1 MTNNKISKLKNI
13 IQLYTNTETMT
24 NNKKQTAV
32 DFVPYE
38 LALELKQ
45 LGFDEVCIYHY
56 KKNDEGEHTS
66 HPTFEMLTPFG
77 KNHNILDSRVSA
89 PTYSQ
94 AFRWFRENYSLQGII
109 WSGKISTVFYGYNI
123 LNISKQKYIINNTE
137 LGGGDCD
144 YETYEEAELGCLR
157 HLIKTVKENENRTS

>member
-1 MTNNKISKLKNI
+1 MK
-13 IQLYTNTETMT
+13 
-24 NNKKQTAV
+24 
-32 DFVPYE
+32 DFIPYPE
-38 LALELKQ
+38 AFELKQ

-94 AFRWFRENYSLQGII
+94 AFRWFREKHGLCIVI
-109 WSGKISTVFYGYNI
+109 KPIDDKKLDLGYNLLKNGLI
-123 LNISKQKYIINNTE
+123 MNAHLTYEGAE
-137 LGGGDCD
+137 LACLRNLIKIVKTYGGDQQ
-144 YETYEEAELGCLR
+144 
-157 HLIKTVKENENRTS
+157 

>member
-1 MTNNKISKLKNI
+1 MQKEI
-13 IQLYTNTETMT
+13 ILYPE
-24 NNKKQTAV
+24 A
-32 DFVPYE
+32 F
-38 LALELKQ
+38 ELKQ

-94 AFRWFRENYSLQGII
+94 AFRWFRNEHNLDSEVYMNHEYGVKFYSKL
-109 WSGKISTVFYGYNI
+109 I
-123 LNISKQKYIINNTE
+123 LKLEGSVVTHIPGPFEMYKS
-137 LGGGDCD
+137 
-144 YETYEEAELGCLR
+144 YEEAELACLR
-157 HLIKTVKENENRTS
+157 KLIELVKNKES

>member
-1 MTNNKISKLKNI
+1 MQKEIV
-13 IQLYTNTETMT
+13 LYPE
-24 NNKKQTAV
+24 A
-32 DFVPYE
+32 F
-38 LALELKQ
+38 ELKQ

-94 AFRWFRENYSLQGII
+94 SFRFFREKHGLCIVI
-109 WSGKISTVFYGYNI
+109 KPIDDKKLDLGYNLLKNGLI
-123 LNISKQKYIINNTE
+123 MNAHL
-137 LGGGDCD
+137 
-144 YETYEEAELGCLR
+144 TYEGAELACLR
-157 HLIKTVKENENRTS
+157 NLIKIVKEQTNGKQ

>member
-1 MTNNKISKLKNI
+1 MHKDFT
-13 IQLYTNTETMT
+13 LYPE
-24 NNKKQTAV
+24 A
-32 DFVPYE
+32 F
-38 LALELKQ
+38 ELKQ

-94 AFRWFRENYSLQGII
+94 SFRFFREKHGLCIVI
-109 WSGKISTVFYGYNI
+109 KPIDDKKLDLGYNLLKNGLI
-123 LNISKQKYIINNTE
+123 MNAHL
-137 LGGGDCD
+137 
-144 YETYEEAELGCLR
+144 TYEGAELACLR
-157 HLIKTVKENENRTS
+157 NLIKIVKEQTNGKK

>member
-1 MTNNKISKLKNI
+1 MQKEI
-13 IQLYTNTETMT
+13 ILYPE
-24 NNKKQTAV
+24 A
-32 DFVPYE
+32 F
-38 LALELKQ
+38 ELKQ

-94 AFRWFRENYSLQGII
+94 SFRFFREKHGLCIVI
-109 WSGKISTVFYGYNI
+109 KPIDDKKLDLGYNLLKNGLI
-123 LNISKQKYIINNTE
+123 MNAHL
-137 LGGGDCD
+137 
-144 YETYEEAELGCLR
+144 TYEGAELACLR
-157 HLIKTVKENENRTS
+157 NLIKIVKEQTNGKQ